1 MYSLFALLF
10 RKSYWLM
17 LIRKAT
23 WYEAWLSLKRAHKDR
38 RARKH
43 VLQFAFH
50 LLVPFLCIAWLAWVA
65 GTFAIFIVP
74 FIFLFIW
81 LRDHH
86 NRKEAA
92 ASLSLKPPAE
102 PIHRILTKEDRTHLR
117 KYFADLTLIYAVMTD
132 RAGSEAFL
140 KEKVLPEGVE
150 VVSRRIHLDLLKTE
164 GLWDKMSSP
173 DRQAIMMPDGHWEWS
188 LINQT
193 YLGLEPLRLLRWILR
208 IDYYLPV
215 IGQQL
220 RLNTK
225 LSNELVRAPAKVLDG
240 EELITQ
246 AQLEIGSRAARQ
258 YLVRCIAEE
267 ITRGY
272 RQIDEGEDSTWA
284 HEYTAALSGK
294 QHEDL
299 ILGGKL
305 VSEATQEE
313 LQWAVTLSRSRMN
326 FLNWALVTMNNPV
339 LPELSPEPI
348 QEPAQEP
355 ILEPQL

>member
-1 MYSLFALLF
+1 
-10 RKSYWLM
+10 
-17 LIRKAT
+17 
-23 WYEAWLSLKRAHKDR
+23 
-38 RARKH
+38 
-43 VLQFAFH
+43 
-50 LLVPFLCIAWLAWVA
+50 
-65 GTFAIFIVP
+65 
-74 FIFLFIW
+74 
-81 LRDHH
+81 
-86 NRKEAA
+86 
-92 ASLSLKPPAE
+92 
-102 PIHRILTKEDRTHLR
+102 
-117 KYFADLTLIYAVMTD
+117 
-132 RAGSEAFL
+132 
-140 KEKVLPEGVE
+140 
-150 VVSRRIHLDLLKTE
+150 
-164 GLWDKMSSP
+164 
-173 DRQAIMMPDGHWEWS
+173 MMPDGHWEWS